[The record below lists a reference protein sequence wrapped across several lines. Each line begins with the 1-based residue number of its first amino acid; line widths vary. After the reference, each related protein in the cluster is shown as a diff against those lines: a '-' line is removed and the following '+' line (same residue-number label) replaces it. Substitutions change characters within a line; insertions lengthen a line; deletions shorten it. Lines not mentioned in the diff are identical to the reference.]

1 MQFMWRNRQ
10 KCLCEIRLGS
20 VREKQKEERK
30 DGVWWWRESCAERKR
45 DELRLGGGKMST
57 GK

>member
-1 MQFMWRNRQ
+1 MWRNRQ